1 MEIPFFAVEIAL
13 RLEELED
20 VWEKENKKIE
30 VLFKSVGLEIDWELL
45 FTIIVFKTFRK
56 ESFRI
61 IPMDNLE
68 FNAFRGISKSGS
80 VKVNP
85 VGVVGRSIEII
96 GWLHGAVQR
105 RDAITWR
112 RRSKADER
120 IPFQQDDLW
129 RI

>member
-1 MEIPFFAVEIAL
+1 M
-13 RLEELED
+13 
-20 VWEKENKKIE
+20 
-30 VLFKSVGLEIDWELL
+30 GLEIDWELL

-85 VGVVGRSIEII
+85 VGIVGRSIEII
-96 GWLHGAVQR
+96 AWLHGAVQR

-112 RRSKADER
+112 RRSKADPVPARRSLAYLATIEWRVTLFLISPRAISLRLSKRLVLER
-120 IPFQQDDLW
+120 NPLPCLI
-129 RI
+129 